1 MTMVN
6 STPVFFGTSPALIQ
20 NLGPGKLYVGPA
32 DVTTSTGVLIPS
44 GSTVAFG
51 YDRDGFY
58 GISDDTADARL
69 LRSGAGLGTSSS
81 GGGGSTDSWWS
92 GTQAEYDAIE
102 TKDPD
107 TLYIIT
113 E

>member
-1 MTMVN
+1 MTTVN

-58 GISDDTADARL
+58 GISDDTTDARL
-69 LRSGAGLGTSSS
+69 LRSGSGLGASSS
-81 GGGGSTDSWWS
+81 ESWWS

>member
-1 MTMVN
+1 MTTVN

-20 NLGPGKLYVGPA
+20 NLGPGKLYLGPA
-32 DVTTSTGVLIPS
+32 EVTTSTGVLIPV
-44 GSTVAFG
+44 GSTIAFG
-51 YDRDGFY
+51 YDQEGFY

-69 LRSGAGLGTSSS
+69 LRSGAGISTS
-81 GGGGSTDSWWS
+81 STDSWWS

-113 E
+113 N

>member
-1 MTMVN
+1 MTTVN

-20 NLGPGKLYVGPA
+20 NLGPGKLYVGSV

-58 GISDDTADARL
+58 GISDNTADARL

-81 GGGGSTDSWWS
+81 GGSADSWWS
-92 GTQAEYDAIE
+92 GTQAEYDAIV